1 MENELFII
9 LAGALVSGLTHLC
22 KKFFGDKVNPLYFVA
37 GLSVV
42 LGGGYYLLQFF
53 GVINAE
59 LKAVVVGMF
68 ASAVAVYNVLK
79 AYMKAKA

>member
-1 MENELFII
+1 MENELFIV
-9 LAGALVSGLTHLC
+9 LAGALVSGLSHLG
-22 KKFFGDKVNPLYFVA
+22 KRFLGEETNTLWLVA
-37 GLSVV
+37 GISVV

-59 LKAVVVGMF
+59 FKAVVVGMF

-79 AYMKAKA
+79 AFSKAKA